1 LARVRG
7 VVSRGMLAM
16 LKHFANPLA
25 VLSNCVNPFAPAD
38 TIVSIYHAQSDNKNT
53 QTFQLFAC
61 LTKELVFIER

>member
-1 LARVRG
+1 
-7 VVSRGMLAM
+7 M

-25 VLSNCVNPFAPAD
+25 VLPNCVNPFARAD
-38 TIVSIYHAQSDNKNT
+38 TIVSIYHAQSDNKIT